1 MFPFLPR
8 QPLNVHDL
16 FGSCTKGDCPQPP
29 NQHTWSECLVVV
41 GLNKFRIRFGPHP
54 RSAKHPKCPKPEQT
68 YQAPARVPNGLRCL
82 WGVQYTHLEVVDSF
96 FQVPTCIGNRAILSI
111 WGPLEAPSGSSSE
124 TPPVRRRCPFFMP
137 SSDSTD
143 GWGSGGGSG
152 LGFRRKETRYERK
165 TEKRPS
171 ESPSFWG
178 VNMFIRVSCQSGT
191 ALPHASP
198 CAWRTSFRESPS
210 RIEAKGFSERNV
222 LVAPAARRDMVP
234 RR

>member
-124 TPPVRRRCPFFMP
+124 TPPVGGGALFSCRLRTVR
-137 SSDSTD
+137 TD
-143 GWGSGGGSG
+143 GVPEVVPD
-152 LGFRRKETRYERK
+152 LGFEEKKRDTREKQKKGRRKAHR
-165 TEKRPS
+165 
-171 ESPSFWG
+171 FG
-178 VNMFIRVSCQSGT
+178 G
-191 ALPHASP
+191 
-198 CAWRTSFRESPS
+198 
-210 RIEAKGFSERNV
+210 
-222 LVAPAARRDMVP
+222 
-234 RR
+234 